1 MLNVEL
7 GMRPIIQHS
16 TFNIQHLIMN
26 KRILQLAVPSIISN
40 ITVPLL
46 GLVDVAIVG
55 HIGDAAYIG
64 AIAVGSMLFNVIYWL
79 FGFLRMGTSGM
90 TSQALGRR
98 DLAEVLRLLV
108 RSLSI
113 GVGIGVLFFVLQK
126 WLIGCGLWAMSPEAD
141 VVELARRYCYV
152 CIWGAPAVLG
162 LYGFTGWF
170 IGMQNTR
177 IPMMVSLT
185 QNVVNIIASLLLVF
199 VGGMTVEGV
208 ALGTVIAQWWGFLM
222 ACLFYRI
229 CYRRLSKYDYR
240 RNLFAA
246 EPLKQFFSLNKDIFL
261 RTLCLVAVNLFF
273 TAAGS
278 RESTIVLAV
287 NTLLMTL
294 FTIFSY
300 FMDGFAYAAEA
311 LSGKY
316 YGARNMGAFR
326 EVVRSTMG
334 FGAVV
339 AVGFTLLYIVG
350 GENFLS
356 LLTSDKQVIAASGE
370 YFWWAVLIPLSGM
383 SAFVF
388 DGIFVGITQSKSML
402 CSTTVASASF
412 FGLFFGLHPF
422 LGNHALWLAF
432 ILYLLLRGIVLF
444 VIYRKKLR

>member
-1 MLNVEL
+1 
-7 GMRPIIQHS
+7 
-16 TFNIQHLIMN
+16 MN

-46 GLVDVAIVG
+46 GLVDVSIVG

-64 AIAVGSMLFNVIYWL
+64 AIAVGAMLFNVIYWL

-177 IPMMVSLT
+177 IPMMVSLM

-240 RNLFAA
+240 RHLFAA

-326 EVVRSTMG
+326 EVVRRTMG

-402 CSTTVASASF
+402 CSTAVARLRSSVCSLACILFWAIMPCGWPSF
-412 FGLFFGLHPF
+412 STFC
-422 LGNHALWLAF
+422 
-432 ILYLLLRGIVLF
+432 
-444 VIYRKKLR
+444 

>member
-1 MLNVEL
+1 ML
-7 GMRPIIQHS
+7 
-16 TFNIQHLIMN
+16 N

-240 RNLFAA
+240 RHLFAA

-300 FMDGFAYAAEA
+300 FMDG
-311 LSGKY
+311 
-316 YGARNMGAFR
+316 
-326 EVVRSTMG
+326 
-334 FGAVV
+334 
-339 AVGFTLLYIVG
+339 LLYIVG

-402 CSTTVASASF
+402 CSTAVASASF

-432 ILYLLLRGIVLF
+432 ILYLLLRGIVLL

>member
-1 MLNVEL
+1 
-7 GMRPIIQHS
+7 
-16 TFNIQHLIMN
+16 MN

-177 IPMMVSLT
+177 IPMMVSLM

-240 RNLFAA
+240 RHLFAA

-326 EVVRSTMG
+326 EVVRRTMG

-388 DGIFVGITQSKSML
+388 DGIFVGITRSKSML
-402 CSTTVASASF
+402 CSTAVASASF
-412 FGLFFGLHPF
+412 FVLFFGLHPF

>member
-1 MLNVEL
+1 
-7 GMRPIIQHS
+7 
-16 TFNIQHLIMN
+16 MN

-185 QNVVNIIASLLLVF
+185 QNVVNIVASLLLVF

-240 RNLFAA
+240 RHLFAA

-326 EVVRSTMG
+326 EVVRRTMG

-388 DGIFVGITQSKSML
+388 DGIFVGITRSKSML
-402 CSTTVASASF
+402 CSTAVASASF
-412 FGLFFGLHPF
+412 FVLFFGLHPF

>member
-1 MLNVEL
+1 
-7 GMRPIIQHS
+7 
-16 TFNIQHLIMN
+16 MN

-64 AIAVGSMLFNVIYWL
+64 AIAVGSMLFNVVYWL

-98 DLAEVLRLLV
+98 DLAEVMRLLV
-108 RSLSI
+108 RSLGI
-113 GVGIGVLFFVLQK
+113 GVGIGMLFFVLQK
-126 WLIGCGLWAMSPEAD
+126 WLIGGGLWAMSPEAD

-199 VGGMTVEGV
+199 VGKMTVEGV

-222 ACLFYRI
+222 ACLLFRLH
-229 CYRRLSKYDYR
+229 YRRLGKYDFR
-240 RNLFAA
+240 QHLFAA
-246 EPLKQFFSLNKDIFL
+246 EPLKRFFSLNRDIFL
-261 RTLCLVAVNLFF
+261 RTVCLVAVNLFF

-278 RESTIVLAV
+278 RESTLVLAV

-316 YGARNMGAFR
+316 YGAKNMTAFR
-326 EVVRSTMG
+326 EVVRRTMG
-334 FGAVV
+334 FGLAV
-339 AVGFTLLYIVG
+339 AAGFTLLYMIG
-350 GENFLS
+350 GENFLA
-356 LLTSDKQVIAASGE
+356 LLTDDERVITAAGD
-370 YFWWAVLIPLSGM
+370 YFWWAVLIPLAGM
-383 SAFVF
+383 AAFVF

-402 CSTTVASASF
+402 CSTAVASASF
-412 FGLFFGLHPF
+412 FGMYFALHP
-422 LGNHALWLAF
+422 LLSNHALWLAF
-432 ILYLLLRGIVLF
+432 ILYLVLRGIVLF
-444 VIYRKKLR
+444 VIYRRKLR

>member
-1 MLNVEL
+1 
-7 GMRPIIQHS
+7 
-16 TFNIQHLIMN
+16 MN

-113 GVGIGVLFFVLQK
+113 GVVIGVMFFVLQK

-141 VVELARRYCYV
+141 VVELARRYCYG

-199 VGGMTVEGV
+199 VCGMTVEGV

-240 RNLFAA
+240 RHLFAA

-326 EVVRSTMG
+326 EVVRKTMG

-356 LLTSDKQVIAASGE
+356 LLTNDKQVIAASGE

-402 CSTTVASASF
+402 CSTGVASASF

>member
-1 MLNVEL
+1 
-7 GMRPIIQHS
+7 
-16 TFNIQHLIMN
+16 MN

-55 HIGDAAYIG
+55 HIGNAAYIG

-126 WLIGCGLWAMSPEAD
+126 WLISCGLWAMSPEAD

-240 RNLFAA
+240 RHLFAA

-326 EVVRSTMG
+326 EVVRRTMG

-388 DGIFVGITQSKSML
+388 DGIFVGITRSKSML
-402 CSTTVASASF
+402 CSTAVASASF
-412 FGLFFGLHPF
+412 FVLFFGLHPF

>member
-1 MLNVEL
+1 
-7 GMRPIIQHS
+7 
-16 TFNIQHLIMN
+16 MN

-55 HIGDAAYIG
+55 HIGDASYIG

-98 DLAEVLRLLV
+98 DFAEVLRLLV

-113 GVGIGVLFFVLQK
+113 GVGIGVLFFILQRF
-126 WLIGCGLWAMSPEAD
+126 IVGCGLWAMSPEAD

-162 LYGFTGWF
+162 LYGFTGWY

-177 IPMMVSLT
+177 IPMMVSLS
-185 QNVVNIIASLLLVF
+185 QNVVNIIASLTLVF
-199 VGGMTVEGV
+199 ACKMTVEGV

-222 ACLFYRI
+222 ACLLYLI
-229 CYRRLSKYDYR
+229 YYRRLGKYDYR
-240 RNLFAA
+240 KHLFAA
-246 EPLKQFFSLNKDIFL
+246 EPLKRFFSLNKDIFL
-261 RTLCLVAVNLFF
+261 RTVCLVAVNLSF

-278 RESTIVLAV
+278 RESTIILAL

-311 LSGKY
+311 LAGKY
-316 YGARNMGAFR
+316 YGAKNMTAFH
-326 EVVRSTMG
+326 EVVRRTMM
-334 FGAVV
+334 FGVGV
-339 AVGFTLLYIVG
+339 AVAFTLLYIIG

-356 LLTSDKQVIAASGE
+356 LLTNDNRVISASGE
-370 YFWWAVLIPLSGM
+370 YFGWAILIPLAGM

-402 CSTTVASASF
+402 CSTAIASATF
-412 FGLFFGLHPF
+412 FGLFFGLHP
-422 LGNHALWLAF
+422 LMGNHALWLAF
-432 ILYLLLRGIVLF
+432 VLYLILRGVVLF
-444 VIYRKKLR
+444 VIYHRKLR

>member
-1 MLNVEL
+1 MKKV
-7 GMRPIIQHS
+7 
-16 TFNIQHLIMN
+16 N

-222 ACLFYRI
+222 ACLFYRFH
-229 CYRRLSKYDYR
+229 YRRLSKYDYR
-240 RNLFAA
+240 RHLFAA

-316 YGARNMGAFR
+316 YGARNMRAFR
-326 EVVRSTMG
+326 EVVRRTMG

-350 GENFLS
+350 GEKFLS

>member
-1 MLNVEL
+1 
-7 GMRPIIQHS
+7 
-16 TFNIQHLIMN
+16 MN
-26 KRILQLAVPSIISN
+26 KKILALAVPSIISN

-55 HIGDAAYIG
+55 HIGDASYIG

-98 DLAEVLRLLV
+98 DFAEVMRLLV
-108 RSLSI
+108 RSLSV
-113 GVGIGVLFFVLQK
+113 GVGIGLLFFIFQGAV
-126 WLIGCGLWAMSPEAD
+126 IGCGLWSMSPETD
-141 VVELARRYCYV
+141 VLGLARRYCQI

-162 LYGFTGWF
+162 LYSFTGWY

-177 IPMMVSLT
+177 IPMVVSLT
-185 QNVVNIIASLLLVF
+185 QNAVNIIASLVLVF
-199 VGGMTVEGV
+199 VCHLTVEGV

-222 ACLFYRI
+222 AVILMRVY
-229 CYRRLSKYDYR
+229 YGRLSRYDFKSGI
-240 RNLFAA
+240 FAWQ
-246 EPLKQFFSLNKDIFL
+246 PLKRFFSINRDIFL
-261 RTLCLVAVNLFF
+261 RTVCLVAVNLFF

-316 YGARNMGAFR
+316 HGAGNWEAFR
-326 EVVRSTMG
+326 DVVRRVFV
-334 FGAVV
+334 FGGIV
-339 AVGFTLLYIVG
+339 AVAFTLLYIIG
-350 GENFLS
+350 GEKFLG
-356 LLTSDKQVIAASGE
+356 LLTSDRRVIAASGE
-370 YFWWAVLIPLSGM
+370 YFWWAILIPLSGM
-383 SAFVF
+383 AAFVF

-402 CSTTVASASF
+402 ASTAIAAASF
-412 FGLFFGLHPF
+412 FGLFFGLHGWM
-422 LGNHALWLAF
+422 GNHALWLAF
-432 ILYLLLRGIVLF
+432 VLYLLLRGMVLLF
-444 VIYRKKLR
+444 IYHGKMKRV

>member
-1 MLNVEL
+1 MI
-7 GMRPIIQHS
+7 R
-16 TFNIQHLIMN
+16 
-26 KRILQLAVPSIISN
+26 RILQLAVPSIISN

-64 AIAVGSMLFNVIYWL
+64 AIAVGAMLFNVIYWL

-108 RSLSI
+108 RSLCI
-113 GVGIGVLFFVLQK
+113 GVGIGLLFFVLQK
-126 WLIGCGLWAMSPEAD
+126 WIIGCGLWAMSPEAD

-185 QNVVNIIASLLLVF
+185 QNVVNIVASLLLVF

-229 CYRRLSKYDYR
+229 CYRRLGKYDYR
-240 RNLFAA
+240 RHLFAA

-326 EVVRSTMG
+326 EVVRRTMG

-402 CSTTVASASF
+402 SSTAVASASF
-412 FGLFFGLHPF
+412 FVLFFGLHPF

-432 ILYLLLRGIVLF
+432 ILYLLLRGIVLL

>member
-1 MLNVEL
+1 
-7 GMRPIIQHS
+7 
-16 TFNIQHLIMN
+16 MN

-55 HIGDAAYIG
+55 HIGDASYIG

-98 DLAEVLRLLV
+98 DFAEVVRLLI
-108 RSLSI
+108 RSLGI
-113 GVGIGVLFFVLQK
+113 GVGIGLLFFILQR
-126 WLIGCGLWAMSPEAD
+126 WLIGCGLWAMSPETD

-162 LYGFTGWF
+162 LYGFTGWY

-177 IPMMVSLT
+177 IPMVVSIS

-199 VGGMTVEGV
+199 VCHLTVEGV

-222 ACLFYRI
+222 AVVLHRVY
-229 CYRRLSKYDYR
+229 YHRLDKYDFKAH
-240 RNLFAA
+240 LFAI
-246 EPLKQFFSLNKDIFL
+246 EPLKRFFSLNRDIFL

-278 RESTIVLAV
+278 RENTLVLAV

-311 LSGKY
+311 LAGKY
-316 YGARNMGAFR
+316 YGAGNRAAFS
-326 EVVRSTMG
+326 EMVRRVFG
-334 FGAVV
+334 FGVVV
-339 AVGFTLLYIVG
+339 ALAFTLLYIIG
-350 GENFLS
+350 GERFLG
-356 LLTSDKQVIAASGE
+356 LLTSDRQVIEASGE
-370 YFWWAVLIPLSGM
+370 YFWWAVLIPLAGM

-402 CSTTVASASF
+402 ASTSIASASF
-412 FGLFFGLHPF
+412 FILFISFHGW

-432 ILYLLLRGIVLF
+432 IIYLILRGVVLW
-444 VIYRKKLR
+444 VIYSEKLHTQK

>member
-1 MLNVEL
+1 
-7 GMRPIIQHS
+7 
-16 TFNIQHLIMN
+16 MN
-26 KRILQLAVPSIISN
+26 KRILHLAVPSIISN

-55 HIGDAAYIG
+55 HIGDASYIG

-98 DLAEVLRLLV
+98 DFAEVMRLLV

-113 GVGIGVLFFVLQK
+113 GVGIGMLFFILQK
-126 WLIGCGLWAMSPEAD
+126 PVIGCGLWAMSPEAD
-141 VVELARRYCYV
+141 VVELARRYCCV

-177 IPMMVSLT
+177 IPMMVSLS
-185 QNVVNIIASLLLVF
+185 QNIVNIICSLVLVF
-199 VGGMTVEGV
+199 VCKMNVEGV
-208 ALGTVIAQWWGFLM
+208 ALGTVIAQCWGFLM
-222 ACLFYRI
+222 ACTLYRL
-229 CYRRLSKYDYR
+229 YYHRRLVRYDYR
-240 RNLFAA
+240 ANLFSA
-246 EPLKQFFSLNKDIFL
+246 EPLKRFFSLNRDIFL
-261 RTLCLVAVNLFF
+261 RTLCLVSVNLFF

-278 RESTIVLAV
+278 REGTMVLAV

-311 LSGKY
+311 LAGKY
-316 YGARNMGAFR
+316 YGANNLKAFR
-326 EVVRSTMG
+326 EVVKRTMM
-334 FGAVV
+334 FGGIV
-339 AVGFTLLYIVG
+339 AVAFTLLYIID
-350 GENFLS
+350 GEGFLR
-356 LLTSDKQVIAASGE
+356 LLTSDGRVVAASGD

-383 SAFVF
+383 AAFVF
-388 DGIFVGITQSKSML
+388 DGIFVGITQSRSML
-402 CSTTVASASF
+402 ASTGIAAAMF
-412 FGLFFGLHPF
+412 FLLFFGLHPV

-432 ILYLLLRGIVLF
+432 IIYLNLRGFVLLT
-444 VIYRKKLR
+444 VYRKKLR

>member
-1 MLNVEL
+1 MFNVEL

-222 ACLFYRI
+222 TCLFYRI

-240 RNLFAA
+240 RHLFAV

-300 FMDGFAYAAEA
+300 FMDGFASVF
-311 LSGKY
+311 L
-316 YGARNMGAFR
+316 FR
-326 EVVRSTMG
+326 
-334 FGAVV
+334 
-339 AVGFTLLYIVG
+339 
-350 GENFLS
+350 
-356 LLTSDKQVIAASGE
+356 K
-370 YFWWAVLIPLSGM
+370 
-383 SAFVF
+383 
-388 DGIFVGITQSKSML
+388 
-402 CSTTVASASF
+402 STTSRILASSA
-412 FGLFFGLHPF
+412 G
-422 LGNHALWLAF
+422 A
-432 ILYLLLRGIVLF
+432 IL
-444 VIYRKKLR
+444 

>member
-1 MLNVEL
+1 
-7 GMRPIIQHS
+7 
-16 TFNIQHLIMN
+16 MN

-222 ACLFYRI
+222 ACLFYRFH
-229 CYRRLSKYDYR
+229 YRRLSKYDYR
-240 RNLFAA
+240 RHLFAA

>member
-1 MLNVEL
+1 ML
-7 GMRPIIQHS
+7 
-16 TFNIQHLIMN
+16 N

-240 RNLFAA
+240 RHLFAA

-326 EVVRSTMG
+326 EVVRRTMG

-339 AVGFTLLYIVG
+339 AVGFTLLYIAG

-388 DGIFVGITQSKSML
+388 DGIFVGITLSKSML
-402 CSTTVASASF
+402 CSTAVASVSF

-432 ILYLLLRGIVLF
+432 ILYLLLRGIVLL

>member
-1 MLNVEL
+1 ML
-7 GMRPIIQHS
+7 
-16 TFNIQHLIMN
+16 N

-222 ACLFYRI
+222 ACLFYRFH
-229 CYRRLSKYDYR
+229 YRRLSKYDYR
-240 RNLFAA
+240 RHLFAA

>member
-1 MLNVEL
+1 ML
-7 GMRPIIQHS
+7 
-16 TFNIQHLIMN
+16 N

-90 TSQALGRR
+90 TSQALGKR

-240 RNLFAA
+240 RHLFAA

-326 EVVRSTMG
+326 EVVRRTMG

-402 CSTTVASASF
+402 CSTAVSSASF

-432 ILYLLLRGIVLF
+432 IFYLLLRGIVLF
-444 VIYRKKLR
+444 VIYHKKLR

>member
-1 MLNVEL
+1 
-7 GMRPIIQHS
+7 
-16 TFNIQHLIMN
+16 MN
-26 KRILQLAVPSIISN
+26 ARNKQILQLAVPSIISN

-55 HIGDAAYIG
+55 HIGDASYIG

-98 DLAEVLRLLV
+98 NFAEVMRLLV
-108 RSLSI
+108 RSLSV
-113 GVGIGVLFFVLQK
+113 GVGIGLLFFIFQK
-126 WLIGCGLWAMSPEAD
+126 LVIGCGLWAMSPEANVLD
-141 VVELARRYCYV
+141 LARRYCYV

-162 LYGFTGWF
+162 LYGFNGWY

-177 IPMMVSLT
+177 IPMVVSLI
-185 QNVVNIIASLLLVF
+185 QNVVNIVVSLVLVF
-199 VGGMTVEGV
+199 CCHLTVEGV
-208 ALGTVIAQWWGFLM
+208 ALGTVIAQWWEFLM
-222 ACLFYRI
+222 AVVLARI
-229 CYRRLSKYDYR
+229 YYGRLARYDFKAG
-240 RNLFAA
+240 LFAI
-246 EPLKQFFSLNKDIFL
+246 EPLKHFFSLNRDIFL
-261 RTLCLVAVNLFF
+261 RTVCLVAVNLFF

-311 LSGKY
+311 VSGKY
-316 YGARNMGAFR
+316 YGAGNREAFR
-326 EVVRSTMG
+326 EVVKRTMG
-334 FGAVV
+334 FGVVV
-339 AVGFTLLYIVG
+339 AILFTLLYIVG

-356 LLTSDKQVIAASGE
+356 LLTSDRQVVAAAGSYLG
-370 YFWWAVLIPLSGM
+370 WAVLIPMAGM

-402 CSTTVASASF
+402 CSTAVASASF
-412 FGLFFGLHPF
+412 FGMYFALHPL

-432 ILYLLLRGIVLF
+432 ILYLVLRGIVLF
-444 VIYRKKLR
+444 VIYRRKLR

>member
-1 MLNVEL
+1 MLL
-7 GMRPIIQHS
+7 ILRS
-16 TFNIQHLIMN
+16 KLRNIERVN

-64 AIAVGSMLFNVIYWL
+64 AIAVGSMLFNVVYWL

-98 DLAEVLRLLV
+98 DLAEVMRLLV
-108 RSLSI
+108 RSLGI
-113 GVGIGVLFFVLQK
+113 GVGIGLLFFVLQK
-126 WLIGCGLWAMSPEAD
+126 WLIGGGLWAMSPEAD

-199 VGGMTVEGV
+199 VGKMTVEGV

-222 ACLFYRI
+222 ACLLFRLH
-229 CYRRLSKYDYR
+229 YRRLGKYDFR
-240 RNLFAA
+240 QHLFAA
-246 EPLKQFFSLNKDIFL
+246 DPLKRFFSLNRDIFL
-261 RTLCLVAVNLFF
+261 RTVCLVAVNLFF

-278 RESTIVLAV
+278 RESTLVLAV

-316 YGARNMGAFR
+316 YGAKNMVAFR
-326 EVVRSTMG
+326 EVVRRTMG
-334 FGAVV
+334 FGLAV
-339 AVGFTLLYIVG
+339 AAGFTLLYMIG
-350 GENFLS
+350 GENFLA
-356 LLTSDKQVIAASGE
+356 LLTDDERVITAAGD
-370 YFWWAVLIPLSGM
+370 YFWWAVLIPLAGM
-383 SAFVF
+383 AAFVF

-402 CSTTVASASF
+402 CSTAIASASF
-412 FGLFFGLHPF
+412 FALFFILHP
-422 LGNHALWLAF
+422 LMANHALWLAF
-432 ILYLLLRGIVLF
+432 IIYLILRGIVLY
-444 VIYRKKLR
+444 VIYKIKCRNIGYYS

>member
-1 MLNVEL
+1 M
-7 GMRPIIQHS
+7 
-16 TFNIQHLIMN
+16 
-26 KRILQLAVPSIISN
+26 
-40 ITVPLL
+40 PLL

-55 HIGDAAYIG
+55 HIGDASYIG

-98 DLAEVLRLLV
+98 DFAEVMRLLV

-113 GVGIGVLFFVLQK
+113 GVGIGLVFFILQR
-126 WLIGCGLWAMSPEAD
+126 WIIGCGLWAMSPEAD
-141 VVELARRYCYV
+141 VVELARRYCFV

-162 LYGFTGWF
+162 LYGFTGWY

-177 IPMMVSLT
+177 IPMVVSIS
-185 QNVVNIIASLLLVF
+185 QNIVNILASLLLVF
-199 VGGMTVEGV
+199 VCHLTVEGV

-222 ACLFYRI
+222 AVVLHRI
-229 CYRRLSKYDYR
+229 YYHRLDKYDFKEH
-240 RNLFAA
+240 LFAI
-246 EPLKQFFSLNKDIFL
+246 EPLKRFFSLNRDIFL
-261 RTLCLVAVNLFF
+261 RTVCLVAVNLFF

-311 LSGKY
+311 LAGKY
-316 YGARNMGAFR
+316 YGAGNRAAFR
-326 EVVRSTMG
+326 EMVRQVFV
-334 FGAVV
+334 FGVIV
-339 AVGFTLLYIVG
+339 AVAFTLLYIIG
-350 GENFLS
+350 GERFLG
-356 LLTSDKQVIAASGE
+356 LLTSDRQVIAASGE
-370 YFWWAVLIPLSGM
+370 YFWWAVLIPLAGM

-402 CSTTVASASF
+402 ASTAIASASF
-412 FGLFFGLHPF
+412 FLLFWGLYGW

-432 ILYLLLRGIVLF
+432 IIYLVLRGAVLYIGYK
-444 VIYRKKLR
+444 VLRS

>member
-1 MLNVEL
+1 
-7 GMRPIIQHS
+7 
-16 TFNIQHLIMN
+16 MN

-98 DLAEVLRLLV
+98 NLAEVLRLLV

-222 ACLFYRI
+222 ACLFYRFH
-229 CYRRLSKYDYR
+229 YRRLSKYDYR
-240 RNLFAA
+240 RHLFAA

-326 EVVRSTMG
+326 EVVRRTMG

-388 DGIFVGITQSKSML
+388 DGIFVGITRSKSML
-402 CSTTVASASF
+402 CSTAVASASF
-412 FGLFFGLHPF
+412 FVLFFGLHPF

>member
-1 MLNVEL
+1 
-7 GMRPIIQHS
+7 
-16 TFNIQHLIMN
+16 MN

-98 DLAEVLRLLV
+98 DFSEVVRLLI
-108 RSLSI
+108 RSLGI
-113 GVGIGVLFFVLQK
+113 GVGIGLLFFILQR

-162 LYGFTGWF
+162 LYGFTGWY

-177 IPMMVSLT
+177 IPMVVSLS
-185 QNVVNIIASLLLVF
+185 QNVVNIVASLVLVF
-199 VGGMTVEGV
+199 VCRMTVEGV

-222 ACLFYRI
+222 ACVLYRLY
-229 CYRRLSKYDYR
+229 YRRLGKYDYR
-240 RNLFAA
+240 QHLFAS
-246 EPLKQFFSLNKDIFL
+246 EPLKRFFSLNRDIFL
-261 RTLCLVAVNLFF
+261 RTVCLVAVNLFF

-278 RESTIVLAV
+278 RESTLVLAV

-316 YGARNMGAFR
+316 YGAGNREAFR
-326 EVVRSTMG
+326 EVVKRTMG
-334 FGAVV
+334 FGVVV
-339 AVGFTLLYIVG
+339 AILFTLIIYSG
-350 GENFLS
+350 WRKLS
-356 LLTSDKQVIAASGE
+356 LFVDQRQAGGGGCGFV
-370 YFWWAVLIPLSGM
+370 SGM
-383 SAFVF
+383 GGAYSAGRYVGICLRWHFCGHHPVEVYALFHRCSFCFILRNVF
-388 DGIFVGITQSKSML
+388 RPSSFVGQSRP
-402 CSTTVASASF
+402 VAC
-412 FGLFFGLHPF
+412 
-422 LGNHALWLAF
+422 
-432 ILYLLLRGIVLF
+432 LYSLPRFEG
-444 VIYRKKLR
+444 YRIIRHLP

>member
-1 MLNVEL
+1 
-7 GMRPIIQHS
+7 
-16 TFNIQHLIMN
+16 MN

-185 QNVVNIIASLLLVF
+185 QNVVNIVASLLLVF

-222 ACLFYRI
+222 ACLFYRFHY
-229 CYRRLSKYDYR
+229 CRLSKYDYR
-240 RNLFAA
+240 RHLFAA

-326 EVVRSTMG
+326 EVVRRTMG

-388 DGIFVGITQSKSML
+388 DGIFVGITRSKSML
-402 CSTTVASASF
+402 CSTAVASASF
-412 FGLFFGLHPF
+412 FVLFFGLHPF

>member
-1 MLNVEL
+1 
-7 GMRPIIQHS
+7 
-16 TFNIQHLIMN
+16 MN

-64 AIAVGSMLFNVIYWL
+64 AIAVGSMLFNVVYWL

-98 DLAEVLRLLV
+98 DLAEVMRLLV
-108 RSLSI
+108 RSLGI
-113 GVGIGVLFFVLQK
+113 GVGIGLLFFVLQK
-126 WLIGCGLWAMSPEAD
+126 WLIGGGLWTMSPEAD

-199 VGGMTVEGV
+199 VGKMTVEGV

-222 ACLFYRI
+222 ACLLFRLH
-229 CYRRLSKYDYR
+229 YRRLGKYDFR
-240 RNLFAA
+240 QHLFAA
-246 EPLKQFFSLNKDIFL
+246 DPLKRFFSLNRDIFL
-261 RTLCLVAVNLFF
+261 RTVCLVAVNLFF

-278 RESTIVLAV
+278 RESTLVLAV

-316 YGARNMGAFR
+316 YGAKNMVAFR
-326 EVVRSTMG
+326 EVVRRTMG
-334 FGAVV
+334 FGLAV
-339 AVGFTLLYIVG
+339 AAGFTLLYMIG
-350 GENFLS
+350 GENFLA
-356 LLTSDKQVIAASGE
+356 LLTDDERVITAAGD
-370 YFWWAVLIPLSGM
+370 YFWWAVLIPLAGM
-383 SAFVF
+383 AAFVF

-402 CSTTVASASF
+402 CSTAIASASF
-412 FGLFFGLHPF
+412 FALFFILHP
-422 LGNHALWLAF
+422 LMANHALWLAF
-432 ILYLLLRGIVLF
+432 IIYLILRGIVLY
-444 VIYRKKLR
+444 VIYKIKCRNIGYYS

>member
-1 MLNVEL
+1 
-7 GMRPIIQHS
+7 
-16 TFNIQHLIMN
+16 MN

-98 DLAEVLRLLV
+98 DFAEVVRLLI
-108 RSLSI
+108 RSLGI
-113 GVGIGVLFFVLQK
+113 GVGIGLPVLYPSEMAHRMRIVGYVAGS
-126 WLIGCGLWAMSPEAD
+126 GCRGTGSQIL
-141 VVELARRYCYV
+141 LCLHL
-152 CIWGAPAVLG
+152 GAPAVLG
-162 LYGFTGWF
+162 LYGFTGWY

-177 IPMMVSLT
+177 IPMVVSLT
-185 QNVVNIIASLLLVF
+185 QNVVNIVASLVLVF
-199 VGGMTVEGV
+199 VCRMTVEGV

-222 ACLFYRI
+222 ACVLYRLY
-229 CYRRLSKYDYR
+229 YRRLGKYDYR
-240 RNLFAA
+240 QHLFDS
-246 EPLKQFFSLNKDIFL
+246 EPLKRFFSLNRDIFL
-261 RTLCLVAVNLFF
+261 RTVCLVAVNLFF

-278 RESTIVLAV
+278 RESTLVLAV

-316 YGARNMGAFR
+316 YGAGNRVAFR
-326 EVVRSTMG
+326 EVVKRTMG
-334 FGAVV
+334 FGVVV
-339 AVGFTLLYIVG
+339 AILFTLLYIVG

-356 LLTSDKQVIAASGE
+356 LLTSDRQVVAAAVAYLG
-370 YFWWAVLIPLSGM
+370 WAVLIPLAGM

-402 CSTTVASASF
+402 CSTAVASASF
-412 FGLFFGLHPF
+412 FGMYFALHPL

-432 ILYLLLRGIVLF
+432 ILYLVLRGIVLF
-444 VIYRKKLR
+444 VIYRRKLR

>member
-1 MLNVEL
+1 M
-7 GMRPIIQHS
+7 
-16 TFNIQHLIMN
+16 
-26 KRILQLAVPSIISN
+26 QLAVPSIISN

-98 DLAEVLRLLV
+98 DFSEVVRLLI
-108 RSLSI
+108 RSLGI
-113 GVGIGVLFFVLQK
+113 GVGIGLLFFILQR
-126 WLIGCGLWAMSPEAD
+126 WIIGCGLWAMSPEAD

-162 LYGFTGWF
+162 LYGFTGWY

-177 IPMMVSLT
+177 IPMVVSLS
-185 QNVVNIIASLLLVF
+185 QNVVNIVASLVLVF
-199 VGGMTVEGV
+199 VCRMTVEGV

-222 ACLFYRI
+222 ACVLYRI
-229 CYRRLSKYDYR
+229 YYRRLGKYDYR
-240 RNLFAA
+240 QHLFAS
-246 EPLKQFFSLNKDIFL
+246 EPLKRFFSLNRDIFL
-261 RTLCLVAVNLFF
+261 RTVCLVAVNLFF

-278 RESTIVLAV
+278 RESTLVLAV

-316 YGARNMGAFR
+316 YGAGNREAFR
-326 EVVRSTMG
+326 EVVKRTMG
-334 FGAVV
+334 FGVVV
-339 AVGFTLLYIVG
+339 AILFTLLYIVG

-356 LLTSDKQVIAASGE
+356 LLTSDRQVVAAAVEDDTDADAPADVYEDDVFQSLADTFQIFTVSHAAGIVVDAERQVESFGQRFCQRHCRAGE
-370 YFWWAVLIPLSGM
+370 VIIGTTCFRVHS
-383 SAFVF
+383 
-388 DGIFVGITQSKSML
+388 
-402 CSTTVASASF
+402 STDTHASLLDLASF
-412 FGLFFGLHPF
+412 D
-422 LGNHALWLAF
+422 A
-432 ILYLLLRGIVLF
+432 
-444 VIYRKKLR
+444 

>member
-1 MLNVEL
+1 
-7 GMRPIIQHS
+7 
-16 TFNIQHLIMN
+16 MN

-98 DLAEVLRLLV
+98 DFAEVVRLLI
-108 RSLSI
+108 RSLGI
-113 GVGIGVLFFVLQK
+113 GVGIGLLFFILQR
-126 WLIGCGLWAMSPEAD
+126 WIIGCGLWAMSPEVD

-162 LYGFTGWF
+162 LYGFTGWY

-177 IPMMVSLT
+177 IPMVVSLS
-185 QNVVNIIASLLLVF
+185 QNVVNIVASLVLVF
-199 VGGMTVEGV
+199 VCRMTVEGV
-208 ALGTVIAQWWGFLM
+208 ALGTVIAQWWGLLM
-222 ACLFYRI
+222 ACVLYRLN
-229 CYRRLSKYDYR
+229 YRRLGR
-240 RNLFAA
+240 HLFDS
-246 EPLKQFFSLNKDIFL
+246 EPLKRFFSLNRDIFL
-261 RTLCLVAVNLFF
+261 RTVCLVAVNLFF

-278 RESTIVLAV
+278 RESTLVLAV

-316 YGARNMGAFR
+316 YGAGNREAFR
-326 EVVRSTMG
+326 EVVKRTMG
-334 FGAVV
+334 FGVVV
-339 AVGFTLLYIVG
+339 AILFTLLYTVG

-356 LLTSDKQVIAASGE
+356 LLTSDRQVVAAAGSYLG
-370 YFWWAVLIPLSGM
+370 WAVLIPLAGM

-402 CSTTVASASF
+402 CSTAVASASF
-412 FGLFFGLHPF
+412 FGMYFALHPL

-432 ILYLLLRGIVLF
+432 ILYLVLRGIVLF
-444 VIYRKKLR
+444 VIYRRKLR